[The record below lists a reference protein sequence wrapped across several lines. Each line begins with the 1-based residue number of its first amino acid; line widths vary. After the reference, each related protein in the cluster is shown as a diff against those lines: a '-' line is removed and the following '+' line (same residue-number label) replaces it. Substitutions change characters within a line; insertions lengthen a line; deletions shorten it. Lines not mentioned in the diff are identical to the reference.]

1 MLPPPSTRYAPS
13 STGSLETSHTSSDST
28 TVNSPPS
35 LQTGRAFSLSGWRRR
50 PRDAVES
57 TETDRAS
64 IRTTSTGFS
73 RLSHMIQRT
82 TSSGSSRSVSS
93 QRTVVSQR
101 RAPLPPQSPADIE
114 FSRQLSLPLRM
125 SGFNKMMWS
134 VGNVRPVSDFS
145 PVSAASEIEDTEDS
159 SISFILGRVFP
170 ISQSENF
177 FRKGNF
183 DVLDVACENGQWL
196 DSIRSEIP
204 RAQCFGINFD
214 FGDTEKFTDEHV
226 EASKNIHRMKMDTLS
241 ALPYGDKEFHF
252 VHANLLLERVPTIHF
267 VFLLNEIVRVAKSG
281 SFVQLLEAD
290 LFTFRQGTIS
300 AAVELLEN
308 HYYSEMQKRGFELFA
323 ATNLAYYVKSEGKK
337 AYLVYRAHRR
347 VSIPL
352 GYGNALERIHTRL
365 RKQMFIRSADWMCS
379 KMDMPLQ
386 EYLDLVESCF
396 SEAVLEQEK
405 PFVNYA
411 CVTFEVGSDNSH
423 FFDL

>member
-1 MLPPPSTRYAPS
+1 
-13 STGSLETSHTSSDST
+13 
-28 TVNSPPS
+28 
-35 LQTGRAFSLSGWRRR
+35 
-50 PRDAVES
+50 
-57 TETDRAS
+57 
-64 IRTTSTGFS
+64 
-73 RLSHMIQRT
+73 
-82 TSSGSSRSVSS
+82 
-93 QRTVVSQR
+93 
-101 RAPLPPQSPADIE
+101 
-114 FSRQLSLPLRM
+114 M

-241 ALPYGDKEFHF
+241 ALPY
-252 VHANLLLERVPTIHF
+252 
-267 VFLLNEIVRVAKSG
+267 
-281 SFVQLLEAD
+281 
-290 LFTFRQGTIS
+290 
-300 AAVELLEN
+300 
-308 HYYSEMQKRGFELFA
+308 YSEMQKRGFELFA

>member
-1 MLPPPSTRYAPS
+1 MIAKIFSERAIS
-13 STGSLETSHTSSDST
+13 MCWMSLAKTDNGWTASDQRFQGHNALGYLCQT
-28 TVNSPPS
+28 KFNVCVS
-35 LQTGRAFSLSGWRRR
+35 LAGLVQ
-50 PRDAVES
+50 
-57 TETDRAS
+57 
-64 IRTTSTGFS
+64 
-73 RLSHMIQRT
+73 
-82 TSSGSSRSVSS
+82 
-93 QRTVVSQR
+93 
-101 RAPLPPQSPADIE
+101 
-114 FSRQLSLPLRM
+114 
-125 SGFNKMMWS
+125 
-134 VGNVRPVSDFS
+134 
-145 PVSAASEIEDTEDS
+145 ED
-159 SISFILGRVFP
+159 
-170 ISQSENF
+170 
-177 FRKGNF
+177 
-183 DVLDVACENGQWL
+183 
-196 DSIRSEIP
+196 
-204 RAQCFGINFD
+204 
-214 FGDTEKFTDEHV
+214 
-226 EASKNIHRMKMDTLS
+226 
-241 ALPYGDKEFHF
+241 GDKEFHF

-281 SFVQLLEAD
+281 SFVQLL
-290 LFTFRQGTIS
+290 
-300 AAVELLEN
+300 
-308 HYYSEMQKRGFELFA
+308 EMQKRGFELFA